1 MKNFDLHYSELK
13 RLLQNPTGLNKGSL
27 RNEYDLSVTGAQKDI
42 NLLDFDDEAC
52 AAIALKLL

>member
-1 MKNFDLHYSELK
+1 MKNFDLRYSELK

-27 RNEYDLSVTGAQKDI
+27 RNEYDLAVTSAQKDI
-42 NLLDFDDEAC
+42 NLLDFDAEAC

>member
-27 RNEYDLSVTGAQKDI
+27 RNEYDLAVTSAQKDI
-42 NLLDFDDEAC
+42 NLLDCDAEAC

>member
-27 RNEYDLSVTGAQKDI
+27 RNEYDLAVQV
-42 NLLDFDDEAC
+42 
-52 AAIALKLL
+52 LKKT